1 MDMGGTAAVVGRY
14 YRLRAV
20 LPLYC
25 RCEVP
30 HNPTRKKT
38 PRVDAVG
45 AWYRS
50 GTTAEDPPAVLPL
63 RSGTAA
69 CDP

>member
-1 MDMGGTAAVVGRY
+1 MGGTAAVVGWY

-30 HNPTRKKT
+30 YNLTRKKT

-50 GTTAEDPPAVLPL
+50 GTTAEDHKH
-63 RSGTAA
+63 
-69 CDP
+69 